1 MPLTV
6 FVHSFGADSSLL
18 DCCDLVVYF
27 STLCLQ
33 VKPTFWVSEVVS
45 AVLFLSFGVIC
56 LLAWLGQPYLVCHQH
71 LWFVLSFFA
80 TAICGLFY
88 FSLPLAFVV
97 CSFFFATGICG
108 LFFLPLPQAF
118 VVCSFFLC
126 HRHLWSFLS
135 FFVTGICIQFLSFTA
150 AFPAVG
156 ILVRLCLCLVSAHS
170 PFVSAPGS
178 DVKDLRH
185 RFARYSRLKQADEI

>member
-6 FVHSFGADSSLL
+6 FVHSFGADSRLL
-18 DCCDLVVYF
+18 DCCDLVVCF

-33 VKPTFWVSEVVS
+33 VKPTFRISEVVS

-71 LWFVLSFFA
+71 LWSVLSFFA
-80 TAICGLFY
+80 TAICGLF
-88 FSLPLAFVV
+88 
-97 CSFFFATGICG
+97 
-108 LFFLPLPQAF
+108 FLPLAF

-135 FFVTGICIQFLSFTA
+135 LPQAFVVLSFFLCHRHLYTVS
-150 AFPAVG
+150 FFHG
-156 ILVRLCLCLVSAHS
+156 RLSCRRHSCS
-170 PFVSAPGS
+170 PFASAPGS